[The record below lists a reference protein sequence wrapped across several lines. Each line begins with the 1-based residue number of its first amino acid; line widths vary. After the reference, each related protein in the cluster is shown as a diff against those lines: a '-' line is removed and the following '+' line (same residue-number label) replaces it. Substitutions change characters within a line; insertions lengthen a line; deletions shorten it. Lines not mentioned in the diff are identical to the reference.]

1 MDTYYGIDLG
11 TTYSAIAYID
21 DTGRPTP
28 VRNSV
33 TNEETTPSVV
43 WFESADNVVV
53 GRTAKDV
60 AQLYPDRVVSLVK
73 RYMGKE
79 EAWEFDGR
87 PQTAESISALVLKQ
101 LAQDA
106 AQYTGNPVNDVVI
119 TVPAYFGML
128 ERDATRNA
136 GRIAGLNVIGIVP
149 EPVAAA
155 LQYEVDSVAGDR
167 TVLVF
172 DLGGGTFDTTV
183 IRVSSGAIDVICT
196 DGDQE
201 LGGADWDARLTE
213 YLIEQFTQKAA
224 PAEDPRDDEQFL
236 QEIARTAEDTKKMLS
251 QAESRPVPIRFAGGA
266 AMVEVTRAKF
276 TELTKDLMDRAVEY
290 TRRTL
295 DTLKEKD
302 PSASI
307 DDVLLVGGSS
317 RMPMVA
323 ERLTAEFGWTPKL
336 HDPDL
341 SVAKGAAR
349 FALSRA
355 VWEWQGGATGPA
367 EQISPEQ
374 EQRLDDRINE
384 VARITGIRAEAI
396 KDIADKKISNVL
408 PKAFGVKLLDSSRPG
423 WEKDPDSASYVHHLV
438 HANESLPSG
447 PRPLQAQTVAPGQT
461 EISIDIYEQ
470 AGSVESREMP
480 DNSAVD
486 KGAGEIAGLP
496 PLPVGS
502 PVEITMEVDD
512 EGTLSV
518 YAREPSTGKDLKI
531 DIRVS
536 VLSEEEVARATS
548 AVSAITVRA

>member
-1 MDTYYGIDLG
+1 MDTYFGIDLG

-28 VRNSV
+28 VRNSM
-33 TNEETTPSVV
+33 TNEDTTPSVV

-60 AQLYPDRVVSLVK
+60 AQLYPERVVSLVK

-87 PQTAESISALVLKQ
+87 PHTAESISALILKQ

-106 AQYTGNPVNDVVI
+106 ATYTGREVTDVVI

-136 GRIAGLNVIGIVP
+136 GRIAGLNVVGIVP

-155 LQYEVDSVAGDR
+155 LQYEVDGDR

-183 IRVSSGAIDVICT
+183 IKVSAGAVDVLCT

-201 LGGADWDARLTE
+201 LGGADWDARLADH
-213 YLIEQFTQKAA
+213 LVQQFIDKAS
-224 PAEDPRDDEQFL
+224 PDGDPRDDEQFL
-236 QEIARTAEDTKKMLS
+236 QEIARIAEDTKKMLS
-251 QAESRPVPIRFAGGA
+251 QAESRPVAIRYGGGS
-266 AMVEVTRAKF
+266 AMIEVSRAKF
-276 TELTKDLMDRAVEY
+276 NELTKDLMDRAVEY
-290 TRRTL
+290 TRRTIE
-295 DTLKEKD
+295 TLKSKGH
-302 PSASI
+302 PGTI

-317 RMPMVA
+317 KMPMVA
-323 ERLTAEFGWTPKL
+323 ERLTDEFGWTPRL

-341 SVAKGAAR
+341 AVAKGAAR

-355 VWEWQGGATGPA
+355 VWDWPGGAEDRI
-367 EQISPEQ
+367 EQI
-374 EQRLDDRINE
+374 
-384 VARITGIRAEAI
+384 ARNTGIAPAAIEAN
-396 KDIADKKISNVL
+396 ANRKITNVL
-408 PKAFGVKLLDSSRPG
+408 PKAFGVKLVDSENPD
-423 WEKDPDSASYVHHLV
+423 WERDPDAASYIHHLV

-447 PRPLQAQTVAPGQT
+447 ARPLQAQTVAEGQT
-461 EISIDIYEQ
+461 AITIEIYEQ
-470 AGSVESREMP
+470 AGSVESR
-480 DNSAVD
+480 DLSANAAVD
-486 KGAGEIAGLP
+486 KGAGEISGLP
-496 PLPVGS
+496 PLRMGS
-502 PVEITMEVDD
+502 PIAISMQVDE

-518 YAREPSTGKDLKI
+518 HAAEPSTGKDLTI
-531 DIRVS
+531 DVRVS
-536 VLSEEEVARATS
+536 VLSEEEVVTARQ

>member
-1 MDTYYGIDLG
+1 MDTYFGIDLG

-28 VRNSV
+28 VRNSM
-33 TNEETTPSVV
+33 TNDETTPSVV
-43 WFESADNVVV
+43 YFESAGNVVV

-79 EAWEFDGR
+79 EAWQFHGKDH
-87 PQTAESISALVLKQ
+87 TAESISALILKQ

-106 AQYTGNPVNDVVI
+106 VQYTGKEVADVVI

-155 LQYEVDSVAGDR
+155 LQYEVDSVGGDR

-183 IRVSSGAIDVICT
+183 IRVSSGAIDVVCT

-201 LGGADWDARLTE
+201 LGGADWDARLAQ
-213 YLIEQFTQKAA
+213 YLVEQFVEKAA
-224 PAEDPRDDEQFL
+224 PAEDPSDDEQFL
-236 QEIARTAEDTKKMLS
+236 QEMSRLAEDTKKMLS
-251 QAESRPVPIRFAGGA
+251 QAESRPVAIRFGGGA

-276 TELTKDLMDRAVEY
+276 GELTKDLMDRAIEY

-295 DTLKEKD
+295 ATLRAKD
-302 PSASI
+302 PGATI

-317 RMPMVA
+317 KMPMVA
-323 ERLTAEFGWTPKL
+323 ERLAAEFGWSPRL

-341 SVAKGAAR
+341 AVAKGAAR

-355 VWEWQGGATGPA
+355 VWEWQGEAGAPA
-367 EQISPEQ
+367 DEHRRDERIDEIS
-374 EQRLDDRINE
+374 RN
-384 VARITGIRAEAI
+384 TGISAAAI

-408 PKAFGVKLLDSSRPG
+408 PKAFGVKLLDSDKPG
-423 WEKDPDSASYVHHLV
+423 WQDDPESASYIHHLV
-438 HANESLPSG
+438 HANETLPSG
-447 PRPLQAQTVAPGQT
+447 ARPLQASTVVEGQT
-461 EISIDIYEQ
+461 EIAIDIYEQ
-470 AGSVESREMP
+470 AGSVESREMSG
-480 DNSAVD
+480 NSAVD
-486 KGAGEIAGLP
+486 KGAGVITGLP
-496 PLPVGS
+496 PLKVGS
-502 PVEITMEVDD
+502 PLKITMEVDD

-518 YAREPSTGKDLKI
+518 YAIEPSTGKDLKI

-536 VLSEEEVARATS
+536 VLSEEEVVKATS